1 MNDAEAS
8 QEDSLMQSSN
18 LQPACHNSN
27 PHFSFNREPL
37 SIQQDGLYKTTKV
50 IVIKHNMDEL
60 PKQHPGKH
68 SMTHCR
74 PEECHH
80 CESPVFQVPSTHQ
93 NRAKDTKLELKAMM
107 EIDSMSMEEDK
118 DQIIVMPFSFAFSS
132 Y

>member
-8 QEDSLMQSSN
+8 QEDSLIQSAN
-18 LQPACHNSN
+18 LQSACKNSN

-50 IVIKHNMDEL
+50 IVIKHNMEEL
-60 PKQHPGKH
+60 PKQHPVKH
-68 SMTHCR
+68 STTCCR
-74 PEECHH
+74 QEECHH
-80 CESPVFQVPSTHQ
+80 CESPVFQVPLTHQ
-93 NRAKDTKLELKAMM
+93 NRSKDTKLQQKAMM

-118 DQIIVMPFSFAFSS
+118 DQIIVMPFYFAFFP